1 MYIIV
6 RKCALKGVFRF
17 ENICYVD
24 FSEEHMKRFT
34 ALLITAAVLL
44 LLCSCGKTEAARE
57 GYVLDRNF
65 VTEGEENGFS
75 YVTYS
80 DHSEIVACETD
91 EETESIEFPSTLGG
105 KPVTVI
111 GGSMFMGNVNL
122 KSAVIP
128 HGVTDI
134 GNNVFSGCT
143 ELSAVS
149 IPDTVR
155 RIGCSAFYGTKWYG
169 SLEGEFVTVGDGVLI
184 KYGGKGGNIVIP
196 KNVAYLSDAF
206 SGNNSIY
213 TVEVPDSVFG
223 ISDYAFYRCGSITE
237 IKIPDKMTDIGIC
250 ILEGTTWL
258 EAEEDEFVTI
268 GDGVLIKYG
277 GSDVNVTV
285 PEGIKYIAGAFKGN
299 TDIESVT
306 LPGSVIDTGDA
317 VFYGCSSLREVCF
330 SGDDTRVG
338 DAAFAECSKLESAKL
353 PKNLRILGTHTF
365 SSCTKLKDVTLPDSV
380 VYIGI
385 SAFYN
390 CGMLEQIVL
399 PDQLK
404 ELGSS
409 AFFGCIK
416 LKSIALPDSTVRIG
430 TAVFSCCYE
439 LESVT
444 LSPAISEIP
453 NAAFS
458 YCPMLTEI
466 RLGKYIKSVGKY
478 AFEASAGIK
487 VYVENDMTVFD
498 GDSFN
503 ECLSVPEI
511 ICGSDSAA
519 GTFAKQKDFTFTLND
534 R

>member
-1 MYIIV
+1 
-6 RKCALKGVFRF
+6 
-17 ENICYVD
+17 
-24 FSEEHMKRFT
+24 MKRIT
-34 ALLITAAVLL
+34 AFLMTAAVLL
-44 LLCSCGKTEAARE
+44 LLCSCGKTEITRE

-65 VTEGEENGFS
+65 VTEGDENGFS

-80 DHSEIVACETD
+80 DHSEIVACEID
-91 EETESIEFPSTLGG
+91 EEAESIEFPSTLGG

-111 GGSMFMGNVNL
+111 GGSILMGNANL

-149 IPDTVR
+149 IPSTVR
-155 RIGCSAFYGTKWYG
+155 RIGCSAFYGTKWYDG
-169 SLEGEFVTVGDGVLI
+169 LEGEFVTVGDGVLI

-196 KNVAYLSDAF
+196 ENVAYLSDAF

-258 EAEEDEFVTI
+258 EAEENEFVTV
-268 GDGVLIKYG
+268 GDSVLIKYG
-277 GSDVNVTV
+277 GSSADVIV
-285 PEGIKYIAGAFKGN
+285 PEGIKYIAGAFKEN

-306 LPGSVIDTGDA
+306 LPGSVINTGDA
-317 VFYGCSSLREVCF
+317 VFYGCSSLREVTF
-330 SGDDTRVG
+330 LGDDTRVG
-338 DAAFAECSKLESAKL
+338 DAAFAECSKLESVKL
-353 PKNLRILGTHTF
+353 PENLEILGTHTF
-365 SSCTKLKDVTLPDSV
+365 SSCTKLKDVTLPKSV
-380 VYIGI
+380 IYIGI

-390 CGMLEQIVL
+390 CAVLEQIVL
-399 PDQLK
+399 PESLK
-404 ELGSS
+404 EVGSS

-430 TAVFSCCYE
+430 TAAFSCCYA
-439 LESVT
+439 LESAT
-444 LSPAISEIP
+444 LSPAVSEIP
-453 NAAFS
+453 DAAFS
-458 YCPMLTEI
+458 YCPLLKEI
-466 RLGKYIKSVGKY
+466 RLGSYIKSVGKY

-498 GDSFN
+498 GDSFS
-503 ECLSVPEI
+503 ECSSVPEI
-511 ICGSDSAA
+511 ICGSESAA
-519 GTFAKQKDFTFTLND
+519 RTFAEQKNYTLTLND